1 MNINLMNFNSIRKLA
16 NVKSMSNPVKFTG
29 YYNDRFERYNLERLP
44 ERYYEALRE
53 NPNTAFLADDAIS
66 EEEKAKRIKNSSVLY
81 TSNDLSKQIGH
92 QRMDWFNENCFDYQ
106 EYIKKYPSG
115 VYAGHS
121 IKIFDLS
128 KPINRQ
134 NLDKLI
140 EVGPNCINAETL
152 RSKCNMSQDEYQRYI
167 KEGHIK
173 RITLTDKN
181 DGSQKNTK
189 LFDVTDPVNIEG
201 MNRCKLL
208 RPKRGDINLQ
218 LIRFKKGPIEVDLKK
233 LAELGIGTPKEI
245 ASMVAKRE
253 LKGTLVR
260 DEQGKIKNAIV
271 DINDEKTQGILQKMR
286 KQRCIGLSELSKKS
300 GVSIS
305 KIEDAILSGEMSA
318 IKEIVF
324 IGEGEDILI
333 DVKNQKNIET
343 FDRLLFEKRTQEE
356 LLIQQRQD
364 RQETN
369 RENNSLRMKLA
380 WHFCPQTKHVIKRIL
395 AQNPE
400 LQALMD
406 KKAALESALNYESLN
421 SNEIVAK
428 KEALEELTKQEQ
440 IMLKAFFK
448 QMWAQAGQDEFKA
461 ARIKAQEIIKQYRA
475 NGINSI
481 EDAEIRNI
489 ILGQN

>member
-1 MNINLMNFNSIRKLA
+1 M
-16 NVKSMSNPVKFTG
+16 
-29 YYNDRFERYNLERLP
+29 
-44 ERYYEALRE
+44 
-53 NPNTAFLADDAIS
+53 
-66 EEEKAKRIKNSSVLY
+66 
-81 TSNDLSKQIGH
+81 
-92 QRMDWFNENCFDYQ
+92 
-106 EYIKKYPSG
+106 
-115 VYAGHS
+115 
-121 IKIFDLS
+121 
-128 KPINRQ
+128 
-134 NLDKLI
+134 
-140 EVGPNCINAETL
+140 
-152 RSKCNMSQDEYQRYI
+152 
-167 KEGHIK
+167 
-173 RITLTDKN
+173 
-181 DGSQKNTK
+181 
-189 LFDVTDPVNIEG
+189 TDPVNIEG

-406 KKAALESALNYESLN
+406 KKAALESALNDESLN